1 MSDLEAIFRTIDELS
16 SEEKLQIVE
25 YIQTLSEPEIEKMP
39 RLRVFDLHEGA
50 IWMSDDFDDE
60 LPDSFWLGEE

>member
-25 YIQTLSEPEIEKMP
+25 YIQTQPEIEKMP